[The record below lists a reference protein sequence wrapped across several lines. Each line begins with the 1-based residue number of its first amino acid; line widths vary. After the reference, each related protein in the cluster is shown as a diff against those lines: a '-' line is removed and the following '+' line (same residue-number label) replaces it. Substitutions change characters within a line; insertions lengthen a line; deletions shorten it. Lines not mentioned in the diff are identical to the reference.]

1 VVASDLHPGVP
12 SHATAEL
19 TWGLILAAAR
29 HIPEQAAA
37 LREGRWQ
44 TRAGHTLRGKTLGIL
59 GYGRIGAVIAR
70 YGEAFGMRVIAWG
83 GEGTRT
89 RAADDAVELAAS
101 KAELFGRSDILSV
114 HLRLVDETRGTV
126 GRGDLALMQ
135 PTSMFVNTSR
145 AGLVAPGALAEALRL
160 GRPGQAA
167 VDVFEHEPQFGSTD
181 ELATMDEALC
191 TPHLGY
197 VTIEEW
203 ELQFRDV
210 FAQVNAFDAGM
221 PTNVVN
227 PEVLASESLRG
238 RAR

>member
-1 VVASDLHPGVP
+1 
-12 SHATAEL
+12 
-19 TWGLILAAAR
+19 
-29 HIPEQAAA
+29 
-37 LREGRWQ
+37 
-44 TRAGHTLRGKTLGIL
+44 
-59 GYGRIGAVIAR
+59 
-70 YGEAFGMRVIAWG
+70 
-83 GEGTRT
+83 
-89 RAADDAVELAAS
+89 
-101 KAELFGRSDILSV
+101 
-114 HLRLVDETRGTV
+114 
-126 GRGDLALMQ
+126 
-135 PTSMFVNTSR
+135 MFVNTSR